1 MTSSKRIIYRK
12 TAPSFPSQLKT
23 FIEYATSLLLGI
35 VHPEPP
41 GYVVGRGKGTTLS
54 NKERSIKCTM
64 QELIFLSGP
73 SLYPSWRK
81 EEKNLRILLEEIES
95 LKEKIERIDKKIDDI
110 LSSMEPASP
119 ERRLLEIPGAGPRTV
134 ATFTGEAGDVNR
146 FSSSTELI
154 GFIGWY
160 PKISESGEKIS
171 QHPKM
176 SKKESPILSYELPY
190 TWPLLPV

>member
-1 MTSSKRIIYRK
+1 MYYAGIDISNR
-12 TAPSFPSQLKT
+12 SFTVSIL
-23 FIEYATSLLLGI
+23 E
-35 VHPEPP
+35 E
-41 GYVVGRGKGTTLS
+41 RG
-54 NKERSIKCTM
+54 E
-64 QELIFLSGP
+64 
-73 SLYPSWRK
+73 
-81 EEKNLRILLEEIES
+81 NLRILLEEIES

-110 LSSMEPASP
+110 LSSKEPASP
-119 ERRLLEIPGAGPRTV
+119 ERRLLEIPGVGPRTV

-176 SKKESPILSYELPY
+176 SKKGSPILP
-190 TWPLLPV
+190 